1 MSDNTRPNQDVIQKM
16 KNFKRGYSMRKVMLV
31 ATLATA
37 YLIQIPAIAAPVD
50 VARAEDVGMSSERL
64 AYMKSY
70 FEGMLDD
77 EETGGF
83 QILISRR
90 GKVVMFE
97 NLGMANVEENIPVTD
112 ETLFRI
118 FSMTKPVMG
127 VAMMMLYEEGHYSL
141 ADPLSKHIP
150 EFAELRV
157 YAGEDD
163 DGNVIL
169 EPMEREPTIQDL
181 LQHTA
186 GFTYGIFGDTA
197 VDRQYGDRNVLDYDQ
212 TMQEFIDKLASIPLL
227 FQPGA
232 RWNYSVAVDV
242 QGYLIEKWT
251 GMELGEFLKEKI
263 FDPLGMDQTMAWVPP
278 EQAGL
283 LANVYTHDDDGNR
296 SKFDGEYAT
305 YHFRAPGAFA
315 GGSQL
320 ISTSDDYWRFCQM
333 LLNGGEFDGKRYL
346 SPLTVEMM
354 SANRLRDPASLPNG
368 AGFGLNFG
376 VIVDN
381 TQTDY
386 PASNGEYYWGGLAST
401 RFWIDPQEEM
411 VAILMTQ
418 YLPYRGAYYTDLF
431 HRLVR
436 AAIIE

>member
-1 MSDNTRPNQDVIQKM
+1 M
-16 KNFKRGYSMRKVMLV
+16 KKSIFVVVWLV
-31 ATLATA
+31 PFLLQTLTV
-37 YLIQIPAIAAPVD
+37 AAPLEVI
-50 VARAEDVGMSSERL
+50 RAEDVGMSTERL
-64 AYMKSY
+64 AYVKSY
-70 FEGMLDD
+70 FEAMLADQ
-77 EETGGF
+77 ETGGF
-83 QILISRR
+83 QILVSRH
-90 GKVVMFE
+90 GKVVMYE
-97 NLGMANVEENIPVTD
+97 NLGMANVEENVPITD

-118 FSMTKPVMG
+118 YSMTKPIMG
-127 VAMMMLYEEGHYSL
+127 VAMMMLYEDGLYSL

-157 YAGEDD
+157 YAGEDEE
-163 DGNVIL
+163 GNMVL
-169 EPMEREPTIQDL
+169 EAMEREPTIHDL

-197 VDRQYGDRNVLDYDQ
+197 VDKQYREKDLLSYDQ
-212 TMQEFIDKLASIPLL
+212 TMQEFIDNLASIPLL

-251 GMELGEFLKEKI
+251 GMKVADFLQERI

-278 EQAGL
+278 EQAAL
-283 LANVYTHDDDGNR
+283 LANIYTHDEDGKR
-296 SKFDGEYAT
+296 QKFEHESASD
-305 YHFRAPGAFA
+305 HFRAPGAFS
-315 GGSQL
+315 GGGQL

-354 SANRLRDPASLPNG
+354 SSNRLREPATLPNG

-376 VIVDN
+376 VIVDS
-381 TQTDY
+381 TQGNY
-386 PASNGEYYWGGLAST
+386 PASNGEYYWGGLAT
-401 RFWIDPQEEM
+401 TTFWIDPEQEM
-411 VAILMTQ
+411 VAIMMTQ
-418 YLPYRGAYYTDLF
+418 YLPWRGNYYGDLF

-436 AAIIE
+436 AAVIE

>member
-1 MSDNTRPNQDVIQKM
+1 
-16 KNFKRGYSMRKVMLV
+16 MRAPILV
-31 ATLATA
+31 AVLLAAFLYQTVA
-37 YLIQIPAIAAPVD
+37 FGTPVE
-50 VARAEDVGMSSERL
+50 VSRAEDVGMSSERL
-64 AYMKSY
+64 TYLKSY
-70 FEGMLDD
+70 FEGLLED

-118 FSMTKPVMG
+118 FSMTKPIVG
-127 VAMMMLYEEGHYSL
+127 VAMMMLYEEGQYSL

-163 DGNVIL
+163 EGNMTL
-169 EPMEREPTIQDL
+169 EPMQREPTIHDL

-186 GFTYGIFGDTA
+186 GFTYGIFGDSA
-197 VDRQYGDRNVLDYDQ
+197 VDKEYIEKDVPDYDQ
-212 TMQEFIDKLASIPLL
+212 TMDEFIEKIASIPLL
-227 FQPGA
+227 FQPGS
-232 RWNYSVAVDV
+232 RWNYSISVDL

-251 GMELGEFLKEKI
+251 GMKLGDFLQERI

-278 EQAGL
+278 DQAGL
-283 LANVYTHDDDGNR
+283 LANVYTHDEDGNR
-296 SKFDGEYAT
+296 SKYEGDFAT
-305 YHFRAPGAFA
+305 NHFREPGAFS
-315 GGSQL
+315 GGGQL
-320 ISTSDDYWRFCQM
+320 VSTSDDYWRFCQM

-354 SANRLRDPASLPNG
+354 SSNRLREPATRPDG
-368 AGFGLNFG
+368 AGFGLNFA
-376 VIVDN
+376 VTVDN
-381 TQTDY
+381 TQGKFPT
-386 PASNGEYYWGGLAST
+386 SNGEYYWGGLAT
-401 RFWIDPQEEM
+401 TLFWIDPQEEM
-411 VAILMTQ
+411 VAILLTQ
-418 YLPYRGAYYTDLF
+418 YLPYRGDAYRDLF

>member
-1 MSDNTRPNQDVIQKM
+1 
-16 KNFKRGYSMRKVMLV
+16 MRTPISAAVLLTAFLFQV
-31 ATLATA
+31 LAF
-37 YLIQIPAIAAPVD
+37 AAPLAVTP
-50 VARAEDVGMSSERL
+50 AEDVGMSSERL
-64 AYMKSY
+64 NYLKSY
-70 FEGMLDD
+70 YQGLLED

-97 NLGMANVEENIPVTD
+97 NLGLANVEENVPVTD

-118 FSMTKPVMG
+118 YSMTKPVMG
-127 VAMMMLYEEGHYSL
+127 AAMMMLYEEGLYSL

-163 DGNVIL
+163 DGNVTL
-169 EPMEREPTIQDL
+169 EPMAREPTIHDL

-186 GFTYGIFGDTA
+186 GFTYGIFGNTF
-197 VDRQYGDRNVLDYDQ
+197 VDKQYVEKKVPDYDQ

-227 FQPGA
+227 YQPGD
-232 RWNYSVAVDV
+232 RWVYSVAVDV

-251 GMELGEFLKEKI
+251 GMELADFLQERI

-278 EQAGL
+278 NQAGL
-283 LANVYTHDDDGNR
+283 LANIYTHDENGNR
-296 SKFDGEYAT
+296 AKFDGDFAT
-305 YHFRAPGAFA
+305 NHFRAPGAFS
-315 GGSQL
+315 GGGQL

-333 LLNGGEFDGKRYL
+333 LLNGGEFEGVRYL

-354 SANRLRDPASLPNG
+354 SSNRLKEPASLPNG

-376 VIVDN
+376 VTVDN
-381 TQTDY
+381 TRGNY
-386 PASNGEYYWGGLAST
+386 PTSNGEYYWGGLAST
-401 RFWIDPQEEM
+401 LFWIDPDEEM
-411 VAILMTQ
+411 VAIMMTQ
-418 YLPYRGAYYTDLF
+418 YLPYNGEYYRDLF

>member
-1 MSDNTRPNQDVIQKM
+1 
-16 KNFKRGYSMRKVMLV
+16 MR
-31 ATLATA
+31 
-37 YLIQIPAIAAPVD
+37 PAISVAVLLAAFLLQSLACATPVD
-50 VARAEDVGMSSERL
+50 VSPAEDVGMSSERL
-64 AYMKSY
+64 EYMKSY
-70 FEGMLDD
+70 FEGLLDD

-90 GKVVMFE
+90 GKVVMYE
-97 NLGMANVEENIPVTD
+97 NLGLANVEENIPVTN

-118 FSMTKPVMG
+118 YSMTKPIMG

-150 EFAELRV
+150 EFSELRV
-157 YAGEDD
+157 YVGEDD
-163 DGNVIL
+163 EGNVNL
-169 EPMEREPTIQDL
+169 EPMEREPTIHDL
-181 LQHTA
+181 MQHTA
-186 GFTYGIFGDTA
+186 GFTYGIFGDSA

-251 GMELGEFLKEKI
+251 GMELGKFLKEKI
-263 FDPLGMDQTMAWVPP
+263 FEPLGMDQTMAWVPP
-278 EQAGL
+278 NQAGL

-296 SKFDGEYAT
+296 SKFDGEFAT
-305 YHFRAPGAFA
+305 NHFRAPGAFS
-315 GGSQL
+315 GGGQL
-320 ISTSDDYWRFCQM
+320 ISTGDDYWRFCQM
-333 LLNGGEFDGKRYL
+333 LLNGGEFNGKRYL

-354 SANRLRDPASLPNG
+354 SSNRLKEPASLPNG

-376 VIVDN
+376 VIVDK
-381 TQTDY
+381 TQGNY
-386 PASNGEYYWGGLAST
+386 PTSNGEYYWGGLAST
-401 RFWIDPQEEM
+401 VFWIDPKEEM
-411 VAILMTQ
+411 VAIMLTQ
-418 YLPYRGAYYTDLF
+418 YLPWRGDYYGDLF